1 METAVGLRPFAP
13 DDLSPLTDLVNVH
26 VASATPGF
34 TVPAAWLAARHGLG
48 VSAAM
53 AAESRETW
61 VAHDDGLLL
70 GAAHLVRHVDSGAAE
85 PDLRGRAELSWLVV
99 RPTAVDAGRALL
111 AHALGLLGD
120 GAAVLAAVNGL
131 APGARGA
138 SDAWPHLRGLLRE
151 VGLEPT
157 VRELLYAGPVPGSG
171 AMPVPLP
178 GLDVL
183 RQIADRG
190 VAFHAVLD
198 DEQIA
203 TFTVDL
209 PDPGL
214 LPGLGRWARVTGM
227 SVDLAHQRRGIGAR
241 LVRYASAWLRLAG
254 RDRIFAVV
262 ADDERHLGDF
272 WRTLGLGMMSRIGRA
287 YEPVDPE

>member
-1 METAVGLRPFAP
+1 MGLRPLEP
-13 DDLSPLTDLVNVH
+13 DDHSAITDLVNVH
-26 VASATPGF
+26 VATATPGF
-34 TVPAAWLAARHGLG
+34 TVPTAWLARRHGLG
-48 VSAAM
+48 EPASVAA
-53 AAESRETW
+53 ASRETW

-70 GAAHLVRHVDSGAAE
+70 GAAHLVRHVDGAAAE
-85 PDLRGRAELSWLVV
+85 PELRGRAELSWLVV
-99 RPTAVDAGRALL
+99 RPGAPDAGRALL
-111 AHALGLLGD
+111 AHALGLLGP
-120 GAAVLAAVNGL
+120 GAAVLAALNGL
-131 APGARGA
+131 APGARGT
-138 SDAWPHLRGLLRE
+138 SDTWPHLRALLHE

-171 AMPVPLP
+171 AMPTPLP
-178 GLDVL
+178 GLSVR

-190 VAFHAVLD
+190 VAFHAVVD
-198 DEQIA
+198 EEQIA

-214 LPGLGRWARVTGM
+214 LPGFGRWARVTGM
-227 SVDLAHQRRGIGAR
+227 TVDARHQRRGIGAR

-272 WRTLGLGMMSRIGRA
+272 WRSLGLAPMSRIGRA
-287 YEPVDPE
+287 YEPV